1 MKFPHVVVD
10 GSNIATE
17 GRDLPSLAQLD
28 EAVTSFLDE
37 NDVELLTVVVDAT
50 FGHRIQPD
58 ERPLYETAIR
68 ANEIVTPPA
77 GVVGRGDTFVLQV
90 ANRANATVLSNDSFQ
105 EFHGTYEWLFE
116 DNRLI
121 GGKPIPGLGWVF
133 VPRVPVR
140 GAISRK
146 AVQDAKKAKRKG
158 EAVPLPGGE
167 RDRERDRERRRDRN
181 RGDAEPTKAPSNE
194 SGRDRLRAEP
204 KPPKNRQDRP
214 GNQERGNQE
223 RPKQERAKQE
233 RGKQERGKQD
243 RQPRQGKPANAP
255 TEFINE
261 FLPFIDFVG
270 AHAVGTTVNGIVERF
285 TSHGA
290 YLDVRGVR
298 CYVPLKSLGS
308 PTPRSARDVLDMG
321 ATYAMRVETIDT
333 PRRGIDVTIVERVAS
348 APSSTMRVGDA
359 ASHIAPT
366 THTSARVVDE
376 DQVESVDTRSEPTVV
391 ASSATRTKRT
401 RPVAIDKPSTAA
413 KTTRVRKAATRTP
426 STDTTVEA
434 DHIAE
439 EAQVTPAK
447 KAAAKKATA
456 KKAPAKKAAV
466 KKAVVKKA
474 VVKKAPAKK
483 APATK
488 AVVKKAP
495 AKKAAAK
502 KAPATKAVAKKAPAT
517 KAVVKKAPAKKAVV
531 KKAPAKKAA
540 VKKAAKK
547 K

>member
-28 EAVTSFLDE
+28 EAVTSFLSE
-37 NDVELLTVVVDAT
+37 NEVDLLTVVVDAT

-68 ANEIVTPPA
+68 ANEIITPPA

-133 VPRVPVR
+133 VPRIPVR

-158 EAVPLPGGE
+158 EAAPLPGGE
-167 RDRERDRERRRDRN
+167 RDRERDRERRRDRK
-181 RGDAEPTKAPSNE
+181 RGEPEPSKSTSKE
-194 SGRDRLRAEP
+194 TGRDRLRAEP
-204 KPPKNRQDRP
+204 KAPKNKQDRP
-214 GNQERGNQE
+214 SSQERGNHE
-223 RPKQERAKQE
+223 RGNQGGSKQDRVKQE
-233 RGKQERGKQD
+233 
-243 RQPRQGKPANAP
+243 RQPRQGKPATAP
-255 TEFINE
+255 TEFINA

-270 AHAVGTTVNGIVERF
+270 AHAVGTTVNGVVERF

-290 YLDVRGVR
+290 YLDVGGVR

-321 ATYAMRVETIDT
+321 GTYVMRVETIDT
-333 PRRGIDVTIVERVAS
+333 PRRGIDVTIVEHVV
-348 APSSTMRVGDA
+348 T
-359 ASHIAPT
+359 APT
-366 THTSARVVDE
+366 ATPGTETASTNRASTTHAAAGLVDE
-376 DQVESVDTRSEPTVV
+376 DRVESGDSKIEPTSV
-391 ASSATRTKRT
+391 STPPTRTKRT
-401 RPVAIDKPSTAA
+401 RPIATDNTSTAT
-413 KTTRVRKAATRTP
+413 KTTRVRKATTRTP

-447 KAAAKKATA
+447 KTAAKKATA
-456 KKAPAKKAAV
+456 KKAPAKKAAA

-474 VVKKAPAKK
+474 AVKKAAVKK
-483 APATK
+483 AAVKK
-488 AVVKKAP
+488 AAVKKAAVKKAP

-502 KAPATKAVAKKAPAT
+502 KAPAKKAA
-517 KAVVKKAPAKKAVV
+517 A

-540 VKKAAKK
+540 KK